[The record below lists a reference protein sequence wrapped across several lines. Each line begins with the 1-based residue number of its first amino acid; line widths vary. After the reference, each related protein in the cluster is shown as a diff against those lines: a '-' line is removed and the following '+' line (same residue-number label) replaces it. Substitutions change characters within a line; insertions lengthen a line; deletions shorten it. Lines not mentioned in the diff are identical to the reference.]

1 MQIALFGLA
10 FVIGVLVP
18 VQAALNHSLKVTAD
32 SGAVFAALISFIVG
46 TVALIAVNL
55 ASGEKWIS
63 VQKLGD
69 ASMWQFAG
77 GLIGAMFVFGT
88 TLLAPRIGL
97 ADMACL
103 IIAGQILASLAFD
116 RYGRHG
122 DNHGARGAG
131 IQHKELRVSR
141 DGDGRRCRNRVNNR
155 ALSELVDTN
164 GRGGCT
170 ARLRTSTERADI
182 NREVFS
188 TGKDG
193 GTGRGGLGADRTQ
206 RTLTRTGDTR
216 KGARTRLRGY
226 AEGRNADTGEV
237 RPHAG
242 SQSEAAS
249 REKSNS
255 RYGCAI
261 ALQHF

>member
-69 ASMWQFAG
+69 ASLWQFAG

-116 RYGRHG
+116 RYGLLGLATREIGAARMIGAVLVIAGALLVNYG
-122 DNHGARGAG
+122 D
-131 IQHKELRVSR
+131 
-141 DGDGRRCRNRVNNR
+141 
-155 ALSELVDTN
+155 
-164 GRGGCT
+164 
-170 ARLRTSTERADI
+170 RLKI
-182 NREVFS
+182 
-188 TGKDG
+188 G
-193 GTGRGGLGADRTQ
+193 
-206 RTLTRTGDTR
+206 
-216 KGARTRLRGY
+216 
-226 AEGRNADTGEV
+226 
-237 RPHAG
+237 
-242 SQSEAAS
+242 
-249 REKSNS
+249 
-255 RYGCAI
+255 
-261 ALQHF
+261 